1 MPGSVHVVDHPLV
14 KHKLSLL
21 RDKDTTNRQF
31 RSLVHEISLLLCYE
45 CSKDLQ
51 MKDVEITTPVAI
63 AKTQKVAETVGLVP
77 IMRAGLGMVDAFVE
91 LLANSHVWHIGLYR
105 DPKSQWPIEYFN
117 KCPAENIYQHC
128 YVLDPMLATG
138 GTAIAALA
146 MLKESGANRIKFIAL
161 IASPEGIK
169 ALTEAHPD
177 VDVYVGSI
185 DECLNDQFLI
195 VPGCGDAGDRLF
207 CTTEA

>member
-1 MPGSVHVVDHPLV
+1 
-14 KHKLSLL
+14 L
-21 RDKDTTNRQF
+21 RR
-31 RSLVHEISLLLCYE
+31 
-45 CSKDLQ
+45 
-51 MKDVEITTPVAI
+51 
-63 AKTQKVAETVGLVP
+63 
-77 IMRAGLGMVDAFVE
+77 
-91 LLANSHVWHIGLYR
+91 
-105 DPKSQWPIEYFN
+105 YFN

-177 VDVYVGSI
+177 GASPTSSLLGYGPPLGSPPI
-185 DECLNDQFLI
+185 
-195 VPGCGDAGDRLF
+195 RLTARLASWRHI
-207 CTTEA
+207 CTGTELSARPWAHPHRE